1 MDAANRLAGTLYYGM
16 RLFVTIA
23 IGVFLLYG
31 SWADAASAALILLL
45 MFMPAI
51 LKKRYKLYIPFE
63 LEAAIVVFVF
73 LTLFLGSLRDFYE
86 RVPWWDTLLHFQSGI
101 LLGIAGFVLIYT
113 LNERKN
119 ERLALSPFFVSFFA
133 ACFSMAMGVIWEV
146 YEFAVDS
153 FFGFNMQR
161 TGLPDTMQDLIVNTA
176 GAVVV
181 AVVAYAW
188 MHVRHRVPFTPRR
201 LAGSKYDPKS

>member
-1 MDAANRLAGTLYYGM
+1 MNAANRLAGVLYYGM

-23 IGVFLLYG
+23 TGVFLFNG
-31 SWADAASAALILLL
+31 NWTDAASAALILLL

-86 RVPWWDTLLHFQSGI
+86 RVSWWDMLLHFQSGI
-101 LLGIAGFVLIYT
+101 LLGVAGFVLIYT

-146 YEFAVDS
+146 YEFAADS

-161 TGLPDTMQDLIVNTA
+161 SGLPDTMQDLIVNTA
-176 GAVVV
+176 GAIVV
-181 AVVAYAW
+181 AVAAYIW
-188 MHVRHRVPFTPRR
+188 MRARLRVPFTPRR